1 MAVHISV
8 HGGNGE
14 KAIRDLK
21 RKMQRELVFRQMKMS
36 RFYEPP
42 SAKKVREGQE
52 ADRRIKVING
62 IIKDYNIESILDLGC
77 GDLYW
82 AEKLDLDKTKI

>member
-1 MAVHISV
+1 MAVYVGV

-42 SAKKVREGQE
+42 SIKRVREQE
-52 ADRRIKVING
+52 ESQRRIKKNNR
-62 IIKDYNIESILDLGC
+62 KRRLES
-77 GDLYW
+77 
-82 AEKLDLDKTKI
+82 

>member
-1 MAVHISV
+1 VAVQVSV

-21 RKMQRELVFRQMKMS
+21 RKMQRELVFRLMKMS

-42 SAKKVREGQE
+42 SVKRVRKEQE
-52 ADRRIKVING
+52 TERRIRKN
-62 IIKDYNIESILDLGC
+62 NRRRRLES
-77 GDLYW
+77 
-82 AEKLDLDKTKI
+82 

>member
-1 MAVHISV
+1 MAVQVSV

-21 RKMQRELVFRQMKMS
+21 RKMQRELVFRLMKMS

-42 SAKKVREGQE
+42 SVKRVRKEQE
-52 ADRRIKVING
+52 TERRIRKN
-62 IIKDYNIESILDLGC
+62 NRRRRLES
-77 GDLYW
+77 
-82 AEKLDLDKTKI
+82 

>member
-1 MAVHISV
+1 VAVHISV

-14 KAIRDLK
+14 KAIKDLK

-42 SAKKVREGQE
+42 SAKRVREE
-52 ADRRIKVING
+52 EETKRRIRKNNRRRRLEG
-62 IIKDYNIESILDLGC
+62 
-77 GDLYW
+77 
-82 AEKLDLDKTKI
+82 

>member
-8 HGGNGE
+8 HGGNSE

-42 SAKKVREGQE
+42 SVKKVREQQE
-52 ADRRIKVING
+52 SDRRIRKNNRR
-62 IIKDYNIESILDLGC
+62 KRLES
-77 GDLYW
+77 
-82 AEKLDLDKTKI
+82 